1 MNRFIFEVYKGDEM
15 IFSGTAKE
23 VKQKYYISA
32 LSPYSDHNVK
42 LLGEYTVV
50 KKVAPYYPNHN
61 DVYYYFSTLTDSVQK
76 DHWKE
81 DDTNCLLR
89 WSAENVFKSKD
100 NASKYG
106 RDNMLKIKRR
116 FIKEKENGVVIS

>member
-61 DVYYYFSTLTDSVQK
+61 DV
-76 DHWKE
+76 
-81 DDTNCLLR
+81 
-89 WSAENVFKSKD
+89 
-100 NASKYG
+100 
-106 RDNMLKIKRR
+106 
-116 FIKEKENGVVIS
+116 